1 MKRVITLA
9 VMLLVAAFAVEAK
22 AQSSQLVGK
31 WQIKDTST
39 LKDDGFEC
47 TKYTITFDADG
58 EGKIDFEADGKDELD
73 DQYTYTM
80 TLEIDVEFTWQLSG
94 STLSL
99 SNTDVDIDFDN
110 FSITP
115 YSEELNL
122 LIPMLYKEFLLAA
135 QQEHKEEYTSAF
147 FDRFDN
153 VRCFVCCCFVFH
165 AMPFLR
171 VKGSMI

>member
-47 TKYTITFDADG
+47 TKYTIAFDADG
-58 EGKIDFEADGKDELD
+58 EGEVDIEADGKIALD
-73 DQYTYTM
+73 DQYTLYL
-80 TLEIDVEFTWQLSG
+80 TLEMDIEFTWQLSG
-94 STLSL
+94 STLTL
-99 SNTDVDIDFDN
+99 SNIDVELDYDD

-115 YSEELNL
+115 YSEEYNQL
-122 LIPMLYKEFLLAA
+122 LPMLKEAMLADY
-135 QQEHKEEYTSAF
+135 QENKEVYTSKF
-147 FDRFDN
+147 FDTGDLSVRFIDN
-153 VRCFVCCCFVFH
+153 DTLQLDNETYIRVR
-165 AMPFLR
+165 
-171 VKGSMI
+171 